1 MDLDSAWRSVFV
13 NWPEKLPRAG
23 MIVTSTQ
30 ETIPFVDF
38 LIADSFVIVERDRP
52 DSLGARKVIVAL
64 AAITAVKLTSPD
76 ALSTLKPFTQA
87 PATEEFGLPAGTPA
101 RSAAALLRSA
111 DLGRR

>member
-1 MDLDSAWRSVFV
+1 MDLDGAWRSVFV
-13 NWPEKLPRAG
+13 NWPEKLPRSG

-38 LIADSFVIVERDRP
+38 LIAESFVIIERDRP
-52 DSLGARKVIVAL
+52 DSLGARKIIVAL
-64 AAITAVKLTSPD
+64 AAITAVKLTITEP
-76 ALSTLKPFTQA
+76 LSTLKSFAQA
-87 PATEEFGLPAGTPA
+87 PTTEEFGLPAGTPA